1 MEQIRVKVWDL
12 PVRIFHWTL
21 VGLIVFQF
29 VSINLGGDWKTYH
42 VWGGYAIL
50 TLIVFRIAWGFI
62 GSSHARFSS
71 FLCGPRA
78 ALDYVR
84 TLPLRSSAKFA
95 GHNPLGGWSVMLM
108 LLLTLVQAATGL
120 FSKDD
125 VLTEGPLARLVSK
138 ETSNLISSIHSYNFY
153 VLLTVIG
160 LHLAAV
166 LFYYFYKSENLT
178 KAMLTGEKILPATQ
192 GKTEISG
199 TGVAL
204 VVLGAAAAA
213 VWLVVREW
221 K

>member
-1 MEQIRVKVWDL
+1 
-12 PVRIFHWTL
+12 
-21 VGLIVFQF
+21 
-29 VSINLGGDWKTYH
+29 
-42 VWGGYAIL
+42 
-50 TLIVFRIAWGFI
+50 
-62 GSSHARFSS
+62 
-71 FLCGPRA
+71 
-78 ALDYVR
+78 
-84 TLPLRSSAKFA
+84 
-95 GHNPLGGWSVMLM
+95 M

-120 FSKDD
+120 FSNDD

-192 GKTEISG
+192 GKTETSG
-199 TGVAL
+199 IGVAL

-213 VWLVVREW
+213 VWLVVRDW